1 MNGDDRLLQ
10 KQIEVLLGA
19 AGAAPSMHNTQP
31 WRFEVNGNVI
41 DVYLDRSR
49 LLPVEDPTG
58 RAARIGVGAAIFNL
72 RVAAAHLGLDGWFG
86 LLPDDERSDLMA
98 RVVVAPS
105 VAAVPPL
112 RLLYGQIERRHT
124 ERTPARDA
132 DIPPSTRDELQ
143 RVAFAEGAELHWL
156 TPDSLDRLMSLVVD
170 ADLRASV
177 DRWRTAERRHWIGG
191 SRENDGVPHSAL
203 GPRSAT
209 YPTVVR
215 DLAATPR
222 DHGRPAADFE
232 RNPVLAVLST
242 EGDAPK
248 DQLAAGMALQHVL
261 LTATRRGVS
270 ASFLN
275 QPLEYD
281 DLRSAVQSATGRSG
295 HAHMVIRFVPLVAHE
310 SAPRRPVT
318 DTLTSDTPTSAPDQE
333 VQLS

>member
-72 RVAAAHLGLDGWFG
+72 RVAAAHLGFDGWFG

-156 TPDSLDRLMSLVVD
+156 TTDSLDRL
-170 ADLRASV
+170 
-177 DRWRTAERRHWIGG
+177 WIGG

-232 RNPVLAVLST
+232 HNPVLAVLST

-275 QPLEYD
+275 QPLEFD

-310 SAPRRPVT
+310 SVPRRPVT
-318 DTLTSDTPTSAPDQE
+318 DILRSAPDQE